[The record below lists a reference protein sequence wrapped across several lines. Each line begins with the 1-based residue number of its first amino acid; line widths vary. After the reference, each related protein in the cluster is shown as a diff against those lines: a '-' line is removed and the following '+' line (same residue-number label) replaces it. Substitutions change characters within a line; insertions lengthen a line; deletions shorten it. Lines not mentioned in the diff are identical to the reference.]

1 MIRLSRLADYG
12 IVLTT
17 QVARY
22 PARHWSAPELA
33 SATGIPLPT
42 TSKLLKTLARAGV
55 LTSHRGAKG
64 GYCLACAEE
73 RVSVARVIEAVDGP
87 IAITSCLDPNGAEC
101 GIDAFCPARTN
112 WHTIN
117 HAIRV
122 ALEAVS
128 IDQMVHGVPAAFMEI
143 GAGHEGGKPVLARD
157 DEKRALTRED
167 ERRASARDGKFLT
180 S

>member
-1 MIRLSRLADYG
+1 VIRLSRLADYG

-17 QVARY
+17 QVARH
-22 PARHWSAPELA
+22 PARHWSAPDLA

-42 TSKLLKTLARAGV
+42 TSKLLKTLVRAGV
-55 LTSHRGAKG
+55 LVSHRGAKG
-64 GYCLACAEE
+64 GYGLACATE
-73 RVSVARVIEAVDGP
+73 RVSVARVIEAVEGP

-128 IDQMVHGVPAAFMEI
+128 IDEMARAVPAAFLE
-143 GAGHEGGKPVLARD
+143 AGTDAQDQQHALAGD
-157 DEKRALTRED
+157 PKYLT
-167 ERRASARDGKFLT
+167 A
-180 S
+180 